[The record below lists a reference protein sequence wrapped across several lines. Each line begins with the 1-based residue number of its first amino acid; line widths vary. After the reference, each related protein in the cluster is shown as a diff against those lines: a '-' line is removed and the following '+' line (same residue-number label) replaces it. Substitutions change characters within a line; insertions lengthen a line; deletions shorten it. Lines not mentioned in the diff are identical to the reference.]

1 MKAVEEG
8 DFQHARKLQMKSIE
22 IVKIIIKYGGG
33 VRGGKAIMNLI
44 GIDCGPCRLPIP
56 AVSKEEYDMLK
67 NDLLKIGFLSK

>member
-1 MKAVEEG
+1 MTKPTELVAIKAVEEG

-44 GIDCGPCRLPIP
+44 G
-56 AVSKEEYDMLK
+56 
-67 NDLLKIGFLSK
+67 LLSVKSA